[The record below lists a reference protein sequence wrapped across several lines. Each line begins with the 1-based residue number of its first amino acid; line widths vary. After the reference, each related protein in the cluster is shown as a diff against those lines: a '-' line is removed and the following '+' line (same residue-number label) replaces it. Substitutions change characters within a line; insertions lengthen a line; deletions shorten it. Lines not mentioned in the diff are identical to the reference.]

1 MQESCHSPVY
11 KGNDRIFIRII
22 PFILPES
29 FLFLF
34 FSNLYFHILIL
45 CPNFGEKLF
54 FNLTHSY
61 EESFINLLRKC
72 IFQFTGSL

>member
-1 MQESCHSPVY
+1 MQESCHSPV
-11 KGNDRIFIRII
+11 IRGMTG
-22 PFILPES
+22 FLLES
-29 FLFLF
+29 YPSFFRNLFLFLF